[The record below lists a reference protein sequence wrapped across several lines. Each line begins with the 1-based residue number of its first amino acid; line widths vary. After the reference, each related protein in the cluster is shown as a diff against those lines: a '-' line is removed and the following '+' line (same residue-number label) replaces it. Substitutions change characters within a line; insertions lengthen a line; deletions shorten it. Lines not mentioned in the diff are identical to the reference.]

1 MINVVLL
8 ALHYPFTIASYF
20 IKALRNRADVN
31 LQVVGPDH
39 GNWIPWMGGMY
50 LDQKYA
56 TAVDVPLPRH
66 QFPCEVLP
74 SAFWNALPWQP
85 DLIINIDAGCHMA
98 MKPQCA
104 YAVVATDGHCLDYA
118 VPRAMADKFFN
129 MHRRYSKPGDIYL
142 PYAYSPDYH
151 YPEVVPMAYDACLIG
166 MPYPH
171 RNALAEALRAAG
183 VNLYFNNGEVF
194 DEYRRVYRS
203 AAVGLN
209 WASMDD
215 LNARHFELLAMKVPS
230 VQFHTTDADLF
241 FRDGK
246 DYLQFNT
253 ANEAKE
259 KVLYLLQHKDEAQ
272 AMAESGYEAVKPH
285 TYDAR
290 VDQILKEFG
299 Y

>member
-1 MINVVLL
+1 MINIVLL
-8 ALHYPFTIASYF
+8 AIHYPFAIASYYV
-20 IKALRNRADVN
+20 KALQNRADVN

-56 TAVDVPLPRH
+56 PHVDIPMQKFTAS
-66 QFPCEVLP
+66 VLP

-85 DLIINIDAGCHMA
+85 DLIINIDAGYHMA
-98 MKPQCA
+98 TKPQCD
-104 YAVVATDGHCLDYA
+104 YAVVGTDAHCLDYD
-118 VPRAMADKFFN
+118 VQRGMADKFFN
-129 MHRRYSKPGDIYL
+129 MHERYSKPGDIHL

-151 YPEVVPMAYDACLIG
+151 YPEAVPMQYDACLIG
-166 MPYPH
+166 MPYPQ
-171 RNALAEALRAAG
+171 RNQLAAQLRGAG

-203 AAVGLN
+203 SAVGLN

-230 VQFHTTDADLF
+230 VQFHTTDADLYF
-241 FRDGK
+241 ENGK
-246 DYLQFNT
+246 DYLSFKT
-253 ANEAKE
+253 ASEAKE
-259 KVLYLLQHKDEAQ
+259 KVLYLLQHKDEAMQ
-272 AMAESGYEAVKPH
+272 MAESGYEKVKEH

-290 VDQILKEFG
+290 ISQILKEFG
-299 Y
+299 YQ